1 MSVIALTTTPVN
13 PAAKGNSQSRYQIC
27 AGLAANTG
35 VAYTYYTVPGDG
47 ILKSGTIVG
56 SVTSDGTKT
65 YTYVVT
71 NDTASKTMTAASQV
85 WDADPVLTAGTPA
98 YLTLSTTAADVAV
111 TKGDVIKIAF
121 TGGTGSGT
129 TSVILDFELTA

>member
-1 MSVIALTTTPVN
+1 MATIALATTQKSRSE
-13 PAAKGNSQSRYQIC
+13 KGNEASRYQI
-27 AGLAANTG
+27 ATGLAANTS
-35 VAYTYYTVPGDG
+35 AATTYYTVPGDG
-47 ILKSGTIVG
+47 ILTKGIVTG

-71 NDTASKTMTAASQV
+71 NVTASKTMTAASQV

-98 YLTLSTTAADVAV
+98 NLTLSTTAADVAV
-111 TKGDVIKIAF
+111 TKGDVISIAF

-129 TSVILDFELTA
+129 TSVILDFEITA